1 MRRGVCKIPG
11 KGAIILPMAETKRGR
26 PSAADRQRE
35 LIEAV
40 FDRHSNGESLTE
52 ICTALGIQQAEFRSW
67 MRKAPADLAEGW
79 KRAKDEFVHSTFDQ
93 MASITRQ
100 LATGRFGKDDSSRV
114 QALRAA
120 MDGLKHIS
128 SRLNP
133 AQYGEQKAG
142 QQMPTI
148 IINTNLPVGLG
159 DQPSAAING
168 EFSVV
173 LPLEGPK

>member
-1 MRRGVCKIPG
+1 MFDAVCKMAG
-11 KGAIILPMAETKRGR
+11 KGVIITPMADTKRGR
-26 PSAADRQRE
+26 PSAADKQRE

-67 MRKAPADLAEGW
+67 MRKAPADLAEQW

-133 AQYGEQKAG
+133 SAYGEQKAG

-148 IINTNLPVGLG
+148 IINTSLPIGPTDKAATTIEG
-159 DQPSAAING
+159 D
-168 EFSVV
+168 FKLTV
-173 LPLEGPK
+173 PLEGPR